1 MTQEP
6 EQLQTKFLLCVSDAE
21 RALRRI
27 PVIVL
32 YILLAI
38 FIFGFLIFIH
48 ELGHFLVARAC
59 GVKILEFAIGMGPRI
74 LSHRSKKSGTVYALR
89 VLPIG
94 GFVSMLGESGMELA
108 QGNEKGETV
117 VEDPNN
123 PLLNDIQPT
132 DAESESVSPE
142 DEKHAYC
149 NQSVWKRILISLA
162 GPAMNVLLGFLLMF
176 IMVGSMGQ
184 HGYLGNT
191 VIAGFPE
198 GNISQNSG
206 LMVGDE
212 VLKIGKVSVHT
223 LYQLNYEIT
232 SQGYRKV
239 DVTVR
244 RNGEKVVVK
253 DVLFPTGVQSKTAFG
268 QMDFQVYGENLTP
281 AKLIKHSFWQ
291 SCSAVKMAYDSL
303 FGLIGGRYS
312 ADSVSGPVGIT
323 GTIAQ
328 AAKSSALDVLHLVIV
343 ISINLGI
350 MNLLPL
356 PALDGGH
363 ILLYVVEL
371 IRGKKVKP
379 QVEGIINFVG
389 LIVLL
394 ALMAVVMAKDIIT
407 LF

>member
-1 MTQEP
+1 M
-6 EQLQTKFLLCVSDAE
+6 
-21 RALRRI
+21 
-27 PVIVL
+27 IVL

-132 DAESESVSPE
+132 DEETEALSPE

-162 GPAMNVLLGFLLMF
+162 GPAMNILLGFLLMF
-176 IMVGSMGQ
+176 IMVGSMGR

-198 GNISQNSG
+198 GNISQESG
-206 LMVGDE
+206 LMVGDQ
-212 VLKIGKVSVHT
+212 VLKIGRVSVHT

-232 SQGYRKV
+232 SQGYKKV

-244 RNGEKVVVK
+244 RNGETVVVK
-253 DVLFPTGVQSKTAFG
+253 DVIFPTSVQSSIALG
-268 QMDFQVYGENLTP
+268 QMDFQVYGEKLTP

-291 SCSAVKMAYDSL
+291 SCSTVKMVYDSL
-303 FGLIGGRYS
+303 LGLIGGRYP

-328 AAKSSALDVLHLVIV
+328 AAKSSALDVLYLVIV

-371 IRGKKVKP
+371 IRGRKVKP

-394 ALMAVVMAKDIIT
+394 ALMAVVMAKDIIA

>member
-1 MTQEP
+1 M
-6 EQLQTKFLLCVSDAE
+6 
-21 RALRRI
+21 
-27 PVIVL
+27 IVL

-108 QGNEKGETV
+108 QGNESGETV
-117 VEDPNN
+117 VGDPNN
-123 PLLNDIQPT
+123 PLLNDIKPADET
-132 DAESESVSPE
+132 EAVSPE

-149 NQSVWKRILISLA
+149 NQNVWKRILISLA

-176 IMVGSMGQ
+176 IMVASMGR

-198 GNISQNSG
+198 GNISQDSG
-206 LMVGDE
+206 LEVGDE
-212 VLKIGKVSVHT
+212 ILKIGKTPVHT

-253 DVLFPTGVQSKTAFG
+253 DVIFPTGVQSKTVFG
-268 QMDFQVYGENLTP
+268 QMDFQVYGEKLTP
-281 AKLIKHSFWQ
+281 AKLVRHSFWQ
-291 SCSAVKMAYDSL
+291 SCSAVKMVYDSL
-303 FGLIGGRYS
+303 FGLVGGRYS

-328 AAKSSALDVLHLVIV
+328 AAKSSAMDVLHLIIV

-350 MNLLPL
+350 MNLLPF

-363 ILLYVVEL
+363 ILLYVVEV
-371 IRGKKVKP
+371 IRGRKVKP

-394 ALMAVVMAKDIIT
+394 ALMAVVMAKDIIA

>member
-1 MTQEP
+1 M
-6 EQLQTKFLLCVSDAE
+6 
-21 RALRRI
+21 
-27 PVIVL
+27 IVL

-89 VLPIG
+89 LLPIG

-108 QGNEKGETV
+108 QGNEKGEV
-117 VEDPNN
+117 VTSDPEN
-123 PLLNDIQPT
+123 PLLNDVKTPEEV
-132 DAESESVSPE
+132 AEITAE

-149 NQSVWKRILISLA
+149 NQSAWRRILISLA
-162 GPAMNVLLGFLLMF
+162 GPAMNILLGFLLMF
-176 IMVGSMGQ
+176 IMVGAMGRQ
-184 HGYLGNT
+184 GYLGNT

-206 LMVGDE
+206 LQVGDE
-212 VLKIGKVSVHT
+212 ILKIGNTPVRT

-232 SQGYRKV
+232 SQGYKAV
-239 DVTVR
+239 NVTVR
-244 RNGEKVVVK
+244 RNGEKI
-253 DVLFPTGVQSKTAFG
+253 VLENVIFPTGVQNKTTFG
-268 QMDFQVYGENLTP
+268 QMDFQVWGEKLTFP
-281 AKLIKHSFWQ
+281 KLVKHSFWQ
-291 SCSAVKMAYDSL
+291 SCSAVKMVYDSL
-303 FGLIGGRYS
+303 FGLVGGRYT

-350 MNLLPL
+350 MNLLPI

-371 IRGKKVKP
+371 IRRKKAKP

-389 LIVLL
+389 LIVML
-394 ALMAVVMAKDIIT
+394 ALMAAVMFKDIIA

>member
-1 MTQEP
+1 M
-6 EQLQTKFLLCVSDAE
+6 
-21 RALRRI
+21 
-27 PVIVL
+27 
-32 YILLAI
+32 
-38 FIFGFLIFIH
+38 
-48 ELGHFLVARAC
+48 
-59 GVKILEFAIGMGPRI
+59 
-74 LSHRSKKSGTVYALR
+74 
-89 VLPIG
+89 
-94 GFVSMLGESGMELA
+94 
-108 QGNEKGETV
+108 
-117 VEDPNN
+117 
-123 PLLNDIQPT
+123 
-132 DAESESVSPE
+132 
-142 DEKHAYC
+142 
-149 NQSVWKRILISLA
+149 
-162 GPAMNVLLGFLLMF
+162 
-176 IMVGSMGQ
+176 
-184 HGYLGNT
+184 
-191 VIAGFPE
+191 
-198 GNISQNSG
+198 
-206 LMVGDE
+206 GDE

-253 DVLFPTGVQSKTAFG
+253 DVLFPTGVQSKTVFG

-363 ILLYVVEL
+363 VLFLIYEIIARRKPSDKFMERAQMVGMFLLFGLLIWANFNDILRY
-371 IRGKKVKP
+371 
-379 QVEGIINFVG
+379 F
-389 LIVLL
+389 
-394 ALMAVVMAKDIIT
+394 
-407 LF
+407 F

>member
-1 MTQEP
+1 M
-6 EQLQTKFLLCVSDAE
+6 
-21 RALRRI
+21 
-27 PVIVL
+27 IVL

-89 VLPIG
+89 LLPIG

-108 QGNEKGETV
+108 QGNEKGEV
-117 VEDPNN
+117 VTSDPEN
-123 PLLNDIQPT
+123 PLLNDVKTPEEV
-132 DAESESVSPE
+132 AEITAE

-149 NQSVWKRILISLA
+149 NQSAWRRILISLA
-162 GPAMNVLLGFLLMF
+162 GPAMNILLGFLLMF
-176 IMVGSMGQ
+176 IMVGAMGRQ
-184 HGYLGNT
+184 GYLGNT

-206 LMVGDE
+206 LQVGDE
-212 VLKIGKVSVHT
+212 ILKIGNTPVHT

-232 SQGYRKV
+232 SQGYKAV
-239 DVTVR
+239 NVTVR
-244 RNGEKVVVK
+244 RNGEKI
-253 DVLFPTGVQSKTAFG
+253 VLENVIFPTGVQNKTTFG
-268 QMDFQVYGENLTP
+268 QMDFQVWGEKLTFP
-281 AKLIKHSFWQ
+281 KLVKHSFWQ

-303 FGLIGGRYS
+303 FGLVGGRYT

-350 MNLLPL
+350 MNLLPI

-371 IRGKKVKP
+371 IRRKKAKP

-389 LIVLL
+389 LIVML
-394 ALMAVVMAKDIIT
+394 ALMAAVMFKDIIA

>member
-1 MTQEP
+1 M
-6 EQLQTKFLLCVSDAE
+6 
-21 RALRRI
+21 
-27 PVIVL
+27 IVL

-94 GFVSMLGESGMELA
+94 GFVSMLGESGMEAVQGSA
-108 QGNEKGETV
+108 QDSVV
-117 VEDPNN
+117 VEDPDN
-123 PLLNDIQPT
+123 PILNDIRPA
-132 DAESESVSPE
+132 DDGDGDGISEE

-149 NQSVWKRILISLA
+149 NQSAWKRILISLA
-162 GPAMNVLLGFLLMF
+162 GPAMNILLGFLLMF
-176 IMVGSMGQ
+176 IMVGAMAGNKQ
-184 HGYLGNT
+184 LGTT
-191 VIAGFPE
+191 VIAAFPE

-206 LMVGDE
+206 LEVGDE
-212 VLKIGKVSVHT
+212 ILKIGHTSVHT
-223 LYQLNYEIT
+223 LYQLNYEIS
-232 SQGYRKV
+232 SQGYKKV
-239 DVTVR
+239 NVTVR
-244 RNGEKVVVK
+244 RNGEKMVIEGVI
-253 DVLFPTGVQSKTAFG
+253 FPTGVQSNTAFG
-268 QMDFQVYGENLTP
+268 QMDFQVYRERITPLT
-281 AKLIKHSFWQ
+281 LIKHSFWQ
-291 SCSAVKMAYDSL
+291 SCSAVKMVYDSL
-303 FGLIGGRYS
+303 FGLVGGRYP

-328 AAKSSALDVLHLVIV
+328 AAKSSALEVLHLVIV

-371 IRGKKVKP
+371 IRRKKIRP

-389 LIVLL
+389 LVVLL
-394 ALMAVVMAKDIIT
+394 ALMAVVMAKDIIA